1 MAMQNGESQE
11 QQPQDVLDQ
20 DQQSLDV
27 EQGIAEEPQFVTK
40 EAYQQMQQAYDA
52 KLAQQGRHL
61 SGLESRIDTQ
71 TNAMAKQLG
80 DMAANSARAEIE
92 RREQEL
98 LARIEDPDER
108 ARMQTMLELQSLR
121 NPQPVVEQPM
131 QVAPQPQPRQATP
144 EDWAQ
149 VQTFVQ
155 SFGVNPNDSRIQYS
169 ILTDAT
175 LTDTQRQQQ
184 FLANIGSVAA
194 NAAPAVPQG
203 QPPQAATTS
212 TPTRASGPVG
222 TGYRNIDDVYDAF
235 NSDQIDRDAFKTAAS
250 KFGVTV

>member
-131 QVAPQPQPRQATP
+131 QVAPQPQPQQPTP

-149 VQTFVQ
+149 VQRFVQ
-155 SFGVNPNDSRIQYS
+155 NFGVNPNDPRIQYS
-169 ILTDAT
+169 ILTDPT
-175 LTDTQRQQQ
+175 LTDVQRQEQ
-184 FLANIGSVAA
+184 FLANLGSVGA

-222 TGYRNIDDVYDAF
+222 TGYRNIDDVYNAF

>member
-40 EAYQQMQQAYDA
+40 ETYQQMQQAYDA

-131 QVAPQPQPRQATP
+131 QVAPQPQPQQPTP

-149 VQTFVQ
+149 VQRFVQ
-155 SFGVNPNDSRIQYS
+155 NLQIDPSDPRIQYS
-169 ILTDAT
+169 ILTDPT
-175 LTDTQRQQQ
+175 LTDVQRQEQ
-184 FLANIGSVAA
+184 FLANLGSVGT
-194 NAAPAVPQG
+194 NAAATARQSQQQAVPT
-203 QPPQAATTS
+203 P

>member
-1 MAMQNGESQE
+1 MQNGESQE
-11 QQPQDVLDQ
+11 QQPQDALDL

-61 SGLESRIDTQ
+61 SGLESRIDNQ

-108 ARMQTMLELQSLR
+108 ARMQTMLELQALR
-121 NPQPVVEQPM
+121 NPQPVVEQM
-131 QVAPQPQPRQATP
+131 QAVPQAQSSQPTGSH
-144 EDWAQ
+144 WAQ
-149 VQTFVQ
+149 VQRFVQ
-155 SFGVNPNDSRIQYS
+155 NLQIDPNDPRIQYS
-169 ILTDAT
+169 ILTDPT
-175 LTDTQRQQQ
+175 LTDVQRQEQ
-184 FLANIGSVAA
+184 FLANLGSVGATAA
-194 NAAPAVPQG
+194 ATARQSQQQAVPT
-203 QPPQAATTS
+203 P

-235 NSDQIDRDAFKTAAS
+235 NSDQIDRDAFKAAAS